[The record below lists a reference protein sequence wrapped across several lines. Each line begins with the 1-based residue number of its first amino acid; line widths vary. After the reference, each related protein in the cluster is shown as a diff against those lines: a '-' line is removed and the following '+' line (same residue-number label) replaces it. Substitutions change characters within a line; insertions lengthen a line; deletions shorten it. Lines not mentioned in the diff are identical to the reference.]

1 MTIIESNYL
10 SGKDQNL
17 SLALEY
23 KVGHQHLGLD
33 QHQSKIGHQQRELVQ
48 HQDDDQLQG
57 RDQEFQHKDHFHQRA
72 KEHELKY
79 QLQGDQGPNLLYARE
94 LKLPSLQ
101 DQKRFQDNEH
111 QSIDF
116 SHLQHLDP
124 HQDHKFIHYSMLSM
138 LQILF
143 SQVHRLSHRE

>member
-1 MTIIESNYL
+1 MIITESYYL
-10 SGKDQNL
+10 SGKGQNL
-17 SLALEY
+17 SLVLEY
-23 KVGHQHLGLD
+23 KPDHQHLGLV
-33 QHQSKIGHQQRELVQ
+33 QHQSQTDNQYPGLVQ
-48 HQDDDQLQG
+48 DQDDDQLQG

-79 QLQGDQGPNLLYARE
+79 QHQGDQGPNLLYARE

-101 DQKRFQDNEH
+101 DQKHFQDNVH

-116 SHLQHLDP
+116 SPLQHLGP

-138 LQILF
+138 LQILL
-143 SQVHRLSHRE
+143 SQVHQLSHRE